1 MKTEMQLQ
9 QQQPQARQAGHHP
22 THSLTHTL
30 APPPPPPPPPHAPHA
45 THATQGPG
53 DLVGIDA
60 EFVALEME
68 TASVREDGTRVVSKE
83 GRQAL
88 ARLSMID
95 CRTGLVLT
103 DDYVLPSEPVM
114 DHLTRFSGITPE
126 DLDPG
131 ASRHHLLA
139 QRTVYLKLRHL
150 IDRGVTLVGH
160 GLKKD
165 FRIINV
171 FVPPAQVGAHY
182 LYTQI

>member
-1 MKTEMQLQ
+1 MGNK
-9 QQQPQARQAGHHP
+9 
-22 THSLTHTL
+22 
-30 APPPPPPPPPHAPHA
+30 
-45 THATQGPG
+45 QGKG

-88 ARLSMID
+88 ARLSVID
-95 CRTGLVLT
+95 CRTGLVLL

-126 DLDPG
+126 DLDPSR
-131 ASRHHLLA
+131 SRHHLLA

-150 IDRGVTLVGH
+150 VDRGVTLVGH

-171 FVPPAQVGAHY
+171 FVPPAQVGRCVVAWEREVDGRSVG
-182 LYTQI
+182 LRDAAVASRLPNNANVKRLTTNECDT